1 MQPPALR
8 IPLRQFVAIVL
19 ALVFALVARAWL
31 ERVLLAYGYEN
42 PGARYLAYLAVPPI
56 LLIMLA
62 PLLVRHGTFLRSLF
76 SPQRLTLRLVLAAVA
91 LGIATRAVWW
101 SQLVARVA
109 LGTAA
114 NSEPGVTTGPVF
126 AWNCPPI
133 PSLALGLF
141 VMAML
146 VPLVEETLHRGLLQS
161 ALAHRGTPL
170 AILVSAAIFTAF
182 HPPSSYGFVFFM
194 GLVLGMQFRVTGS
207 LWPPMITHATYNGL
221 IQFDWRC
228 LQGRWNPPTDSLP
241 LLQPAAGAL
250 LAGVAACLLVAVLL
264 QYQRAG
270 AVRAPARAAS
280 RARSRR
286 VR

>member
-8 IPLRQFVAIVL
+8 SPLRQFVAIVL

-31 ERVLLAYGYEN
+31 GRVLLAYGYEN
-42 PGARYLAYLAVPPI
+42 PGARYLAYLVVPPI
-56 LLIMLA
+56 LLFVLA
-62 PLLVRHGTFLRSLF
+62 PLLVRHGTFLRGLF
-76 SPQRLTLRLVLAAVA
+76 SPHRLTLRLILAAVA

-109 LGTAA
+109 LGATA
-114 NSEPGVTTGPVF
+114 NGDPGVAAGPVF
-126 AWNCPPI
+126 SWNCPPI

-146 VPLVEETLHRGLLQS
+146 VPLVEETLHRGFLLS
-161 ALAHRGTPL
+161 ALAPRGTL
-170 AILVSAAIFTAF
+170 SAVLVSAAIFALF
-182 HPPSSYGFVFFM
+182 HPPSSYGFVFLM
-194 GLVLGMQFRVTGS
+194 GLVLGIQFRVTGS

-270 AVRAPARAAS
+270 AVCAPART
-280 RARSRR
+280 
-286 VR
+286 VN